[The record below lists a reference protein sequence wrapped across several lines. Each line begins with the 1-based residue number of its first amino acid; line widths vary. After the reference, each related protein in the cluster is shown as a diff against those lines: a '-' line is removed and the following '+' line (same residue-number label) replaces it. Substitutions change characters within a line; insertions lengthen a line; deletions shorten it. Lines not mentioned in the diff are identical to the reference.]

1 MPPAEPSTPCR
12 GSQSEWPFRLI
23 WEGAPRSRRM
33 GPRARSG
40 FLSRHKSD
48 ETYPGALG
56 SNFPVLSSP
65 PSPSSLPTFSSSSSD
80 PPPTIP
86 HRVKNI
92 WPASQ
97 CSTTSGPPNLRP
109 GLALSEYKNGVAWIL
124 HRVDRHSQEGWAPYW
139 FGQFHAD
146 LSIHPD
152 PNTLGS

>member
-12 GSQSEWPFRLI
+12 GSQSEWPSRLI

-80 PPPTIP
+80 PQV
-86 HRVKNI
+86 R
-92 WPASQ
+92 WAS
-97 CSTTSGPPNLRP
+97 STTSGPPNLRS

-124 HRVDRHSQEGWAPYW
+124 HRVDRRSQEGWAPYW

-152 PNTLGS
+152 PSTLGS